1 MATFLLSI
9 VAPGA
14 KKRKIGA
21 TKMTPL
27 VDNSIYQ
34 LYIQRFPWHAFATD
48 DLTRGLKMYPAER
61 ALQKAIVQHN
71 AKHSVGWIVY
81 DIDRPES
88 AELLV
93 DDKIPAPNLAIF
105 NETNGHGHFVY
116 GLEAPVHNYEGA
128 SAKAL
133 RYLGAVDVAM
143 THLLGADPGY
153 SKLLSKNP
161 FHDRWTTVV
170 YRHALY
176 DLDEL
181 ADYLDLK
188 RYQDRRRRLPDVGHG
203 RNCTLFER
211 LRRWAYRERRQP
223 YLSEEMFLEAVRNH
237 ALVLNQD
244 FSPPLPHSEVR
255 ATAKSV
261 ARWTW
266 RNMSPDS
273 FIERQ
278 RRLSRK
284 GNAVKRRKAEEL
296 RAAIAE
302 TARDCPALTQEDIA
316 AMFGV
321 TQQTISNHLRAFR
334 EGTEE
339 PLSDMGNL

>member
-1 MATFLLSI
+1 
-9 VAPGA
+9 
-14 KKRKIGA
+14 
-21 TKMTPL
+21 MTPL

-266 RNMSPDS
+266 RNMSPKD
-273 FIERQ
+273 FTNWADARRERSKFVRQ
-278 RRLSRK
+278 E
-284 GNAVKRRKAEEL
+284 KALQL
-296 RAAIAE
+296 RTAIAE
-302 TARDCPALTQEDIA
+302 TARQCPALTQEDIA
-316 AMFGV
+316 MMYGV
-321 TQQTISNHLRAFR
+321 TQQTVSNHLRAAKR
-334 EGTEE
+334 AHTEC
-339 PLSDMGNL
+339 LSDTTDL

>member
-27 VDNSIYQ
+27 VDNSVYETYQ
-34 LYIQRFPWHAFATD
+34 RRFPQHAYATD
-48 DLTRGLKMYPAER
+48 DVSRGLRMYPAEL

-71 AKHSVGWIVY
+71 YKHSLAWLVY
-81 DIDRPES
+81 DLDRGDS
-88 AELLV
+88 AELLN
-93 DDKIPAPNLAIF
+93 DHRIPAPNIAVF
-105 NETNGHGHFVY
+105 NQDNGHGHFFY
-116 GLEAPVHNYEGA
+116 GLEEPVHNYEGA
-128 SAKAL
+128 SEKAL
-133 RYLGAVDVAM
+133 RYLGAIDVAM

-161 FHDRWTTVV
+161 THDRWITL
-170 YRHALY
+170 YHRYGLY

-188 RYQDRRRRLPDVGHG
+188 RYQDRRRRLPDVGYG
-203 RNCTLFER
+203 RNCTLFEK

-244 FSPPLPHSEVR
+244 FSPPLPHAEVR

-266 RNMSPDS
+266 RNMSPES

-278 RRLSRK
+278 RKLGQKGTIKAAEKRSAEAQSR
-284 GNAVKRRKAEEL
+284 RQ
-296 RAAIAE
+296 AIIE
-302 TARDCPALTQEDIA
+302 TAQQCPALTQEDIA

-321 TQQTISNHLRAFR
+321 RRETVNRHLRAGR
-334 EGTEE
+334 MC
-339 PLSDMGNL
+339 LSDKG